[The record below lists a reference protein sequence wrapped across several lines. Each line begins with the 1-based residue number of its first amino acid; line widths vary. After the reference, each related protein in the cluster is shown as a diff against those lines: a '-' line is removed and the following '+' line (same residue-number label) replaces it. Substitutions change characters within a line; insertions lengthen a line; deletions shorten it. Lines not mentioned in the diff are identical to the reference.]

1 MRKAEEWN
9 KFFEDNHRYADLI
22 NGIGCG
28 GVQFVK
34 DTDLIEAD
42 STSGRKNRDILR
54 KVAFGVNFAIIGIE
68 HQEENDYEMP
78 LRTMCY
84 DVSRYEK
91 QAREY
96 RRANKETQQKR
107 RKAGEF
113 MYGFCKEDKLNPVIT
128 FILYAG
134 DGEWD
139 GPHSLWDMMDFT
151 SIPEGLREMV
161 SDYKINIIPIRQFEN
176 TDVFQTDVKQVFDFI
191 RCSNDKRKLLEL
203 VENDVYYREMDDD
216 AYDVVIKYTN
226 SKELVKIKEQSIE
239 GGKNNVCKA
248 IRDLMDD
255 SREEARKNIVLNMLK
270 EDEPVDKI
278 CRYAECD
285 EAYVEAIR
293 KELETE

>member
-1 MRKAEEWN
+1 MRTTT
-9 KFFEDNHRYADLI
+9 
-22 NGIGCG
+22 
-28 GVQFVK
+28 
-34 DTDLIEAD
+34 DT
-42 STSGRKNRDILR
+42 
-54 KVAFGVNFAIIGIE
+54 
-68 HQEENDYEMP
+68 QP
-78 LRTMCY
+78 LSMG
-84 DVSRYEK
+84 S
-91 QAREY
+91 
-96 RRANKETQQKR
+96 
-107 RKAGEF
+107 
-113 MYGFCKEDKLNPVIT
+113 
-128 FILYAG
+128 
-134 DGEWD
+134 
-139 GPHSLWDMMDFT
+139 
-151 SIPEGLREMV
+151 
-161 SDYKINIIPIRQFEN
+161 
-176 TDVFQTDVKQVFDFI
+176 DVFQTDVKQVFDFI

>member
-1 MRKAEEWN
+1 M
-9 KFFEDNHRYADLI
+9 
-22 NGIGCG
+22 G
-28 GVQFVK
+28 
-34 DTDLIEAD
+34 
-42 STSGRKNRDILR
+42 S
-54 KVAFGVNFAIIGIE
+54 
-68 HQEENDYEMP
+68 
-78 LRTMCY
+78 
-84 DVSRYEK
+84 
-91 QAREY
+91 
-96 RRANKETQQKR
+96 
-107 RKAGEF
+107 
-113 MYGFCKEDKLNPVIT
+113 
-128 FILYAG
+128 
-134 DGEWD
+134 
-139 GPHSLWDMMDFT
+139 
-151 SIPEGLREMV
+151 
-161 SDYKINIIPIRQFEN
+161 
-176 TDVFQTDVKQVFDFI
+176 DVFQTDVKQVFDFI
-191 RCSNDKRKLLEL
+191 RCSNDKRRLLEL

>member
-1 MRKAEEWN
+1 
-9 KFFEDNHRYADLI
+9 
-22 NGIGCG
+22 
-28 GVQFVK
+28 
-34 DTDLIEAD
+34 
-42 STSGRKNRDILR
+42 
-54 KVAFGVNFAIIGIE
+54 
-68 HQEENDYEMP
+68 
-78 LRTMCY
+78 
-84 DVSRYEK
+84 
-91 QAREY
+91 
-96 RRANKETQQKR
+96 
-107 RKAGEF
+107 
-113 MYGFCKEDKLNPVIT
+113 
-128 FILYAG
+128 
-134 DGEWD
+134 
-139 GPHSLWDMMDFT
+139 
-151 SIPEGLREMV
+151 MV

>member
-1 MRKAEEWN
+1 MRTTT
-9 KFFEDNHRYADLI
+9 
-22 NGIGCG
+22 
-28 GVQFVK
+28 
-34 DTDLIEAD
+34 DTQTL
-42 STSGRKNRDILR
+42 SMGS
-54 KVAFGVNFAIIGIE
+54 
-68 HQEENDYEMP
+68 
-78 LRTMCY
+78 
-84 DVSRYEK
+84 
-91 QAREY
+91 
-96 RRANKETQQKR
+96 
-107 RKAGEF
+107 
-113 MYGFCKEDKLNPVIT
+113 
-128 FILYAG
+128 
-134 DGEWD
+134 
-139 GPHSLWDMMDFT
+139 
-151 SIPEGLREMV
+151 
-161 SDYKINIIPIRQFEN
+161 
-176 TDVFQTDVKQVFDFI
+176 DVFQTDVKQVFDFI